1 MASTASWGGQIEIQ
15 ALSDA
20 LRTPVEVYAAD
31 QPVLVMGELYGGANG
46 SGLQPLRV
54 TYHRK
59 YYTLGEHYNSVV
71 LMW

>member
-15 ALSDA
+15 ALSDV

-46 SGLQPLRV
+46 NGLQRLRV

-59 YYTLGEHYNSVV
+59 YYTLGEQYNSGVV
-71 LMW
+71 M